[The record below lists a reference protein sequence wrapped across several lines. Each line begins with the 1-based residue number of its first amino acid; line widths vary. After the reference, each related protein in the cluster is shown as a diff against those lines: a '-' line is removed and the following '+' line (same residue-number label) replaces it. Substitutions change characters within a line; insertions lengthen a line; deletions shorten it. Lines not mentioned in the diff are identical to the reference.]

1 MPTFELRHVVGFEE
15 TSLVG
20 NVYFTNY
27 LLWQGHCR
35 EMFLKERCPEV
46 LRVLER
52 REVAF
57 FTKSCSCD
65 WRGEWGFSGLDEV
78 IVRMR
83 LARFRGGRM
92 WLEFSYSHA
101 ARPSEVVATG
111 TQEVHCKAR
120 RNGVWVPANFPIELV
135 QALQSFAD
143 TDELREALR
152 ESLEYT
158 GGAA

>member
-1 MPTFELRHVVGFEE
+1 MAFFEIRHVVGLEE

-35 EMFLKERCPEV
+35 ERFLKENCPEV
-46 LRVLER
+46 LKMLER
-52 REVAF
+52 REIAF

-65 WRGEWGFSGLDEV
+65 WRGEWGFSGLDDVV
-78 IVRMR
+78 IRMR
-83 LARFRGGRM
+83 LARVRGGRLC
-92 WLEFSYSHA
+92 LEFSYVHA
-101 ARPSEVVATG
+101 GRPSEVVATG
-111 TQEVHCKAR
+111 SQEVHCKAR
-120 RNGVWVPANFPIELV
+120 RNGVWVPANFPPALV
-135 QALQSFAD
+135 AALKVFAD
-143 TDELREALR
+143 TAELHEALQ